1 MATALMAPASSE
13 LYPSLWLELWTS
25 LASLLRS
32 YTAAHGLNHKEQAT
46 VELGPQQI
54 IVRAGTRW
62 LQLDR
67 NEAEILWSREDLSH
81 GQMRFTIEGR
91 LSTQAGH
98 EDQEEEMDLQSEAW
112 ARELMQ

>member
-1 MATALMAPASSE
+1 MATALITPASDQ
-13 LYPSLWLELWTS
+13 LYPNLWLELWTS

-32 YTAAHGLNHKEQAT
+32 YTAAHGLNQKEQAT
-46 VELGPQQI
+46 VELGPDQI

-67 NEAEILWSREDLSH
+67 DEDQLLWSREDLSH
-81 GQMRFTIEGR
+81 GRMRFTIEGR
-91 LSTQAGH
+91 LSMQAVNV
-98 EDQEEEMDLQSEAW
+98 EQEEEMDLQAESW